1 MAQLLQHQDSNALC
15 DKNHTG
21 CVWSLLQYFDYHQH
35 LPANKSPE
43 DKNYGDAE
51 HAGSTEYSRLYVP
64 SISNQHD
71 KSYREANSRVIKRN
85 SGKALR
91 DLILKNLFRKLHRK
105 QKMLPVT
112 PRLLRT
118 FSIHHLECND
128 YVLPEEMSAE
138 SEIEVLEAQET
149 DSLQSS
155 EEAPLMAK
163 DIKCQVCG
171 SVDIVKNVG
180 QDRLVELGDHLTE
193 NKTILVE
200 KLHAARE
207 AFLKQKQLVA
217 KGIGTDEAL
226 QCKACTT
233 MFELFNAHRDLF
245 SKIMEDPN
253 SVLEIHS
260 QGLHQSN
267 ANKLLTKV
275 GSFPLL
281 RSPRRRNGQ
290 SAQVKHNQISGVHF
304 VNEEVKSPL
313 EKRSVSKSI
322 DADLQAVPSSAGINV
337 DMLKSESA
345 VLNDYG
351 VDPDSE
357 FLPTSHEMENC
368 TVHGTHLNS
377 LVDITHENRNENH
390 RISLDGFLHK
400 IPYGQKVPEEVL
412 TKKLFQ
418 SASARSFRDVSSDN
432 FSFPPKV
439 DPHQSIK
446 RSRSVVDSSDR
457 YSNFL
462 NSISL
467 GESKRLPET
476 FISVK
481 QYSSV
486 PDRKTPRT
494 FGRIHSNPEFRSYN
508 LSRDIQGGLFHAS
521 LSLKESSIIPRD
533 DETVDMYSLT
543 KQESVETTLHMK
555 GKMESYES
563 TEQICNL
570 NASGST
576 EKLPLVKLSET
587 ELGES
592 CNVADSTTEYGGHVQ
607 LPQKDT
613 GAAESPF
620 LDSKFHQIDVP
631 ALLDSK
637 QAGKGHIAGHELA
650 RIPKIDPSDE
660 PTKQNQISDLD
671 LCFAEDVDSSSKYAV
686 SKDSTLRSLHLEG
699 LNSLPQPAN
708 SLDGDI
714 SAGVE
719 TVESSSSNEQRDG
732 LTSTDVFHIRVDQND
747 EAEFN
752 YIRNVLMEPGFSGS
766 AWYSRYQSVGPLL
779 FGEDDCTFHVCEAAS
794 CDSDDTYLDHH
805 LLSDL
810 VNEVLFEIYEKSFA
824 RGMFLRIGPRV
835 RPIPVGYH
843 ILEEVWPKISWHL
856 SSKRQPIHTLENV
869 MARDFATSN
878 GWLNLQRDAESVG
891 MELAGLIS
899 DDLLDEL
906 MPELT
911 VG

>member
-21 CVWSLLQYFDYHQH
+21 CMWSVLQHFDYHQRLH
-35 LPANKSPE
+35 ANKSPE
-43 DKNYGDAE
+43 DTNYGGAE

-64 SISNQHD
+64 SIINQHD
-71 KSYREANSRVIKRN
+71 KSYREANSRVVKRN

-91 DLILKNLFRKLHRK
+91 DLILKKLFRKLHRK

-138 SEIEVLEAQET
+138 SEIEVLETQET

-155 EEAPLMAK
+155 KEAPLMAK

-180 QDRLVELGDHLTE
+180 QDQLVELGDHLTE
-193 NKTILVE
+193 NQTILVE

-217 KGIGTDEAL
+217 KGIGTDEV
-226 QCKACTT
+226 K
-233 MFELFNAHRDLF
+233 
-245 SKIMEDPN
+245 SP
-253 SVLEIHS
+253 LEITTGNH
-260 QGLHQSN
+260 HWKI
-267 ANKLLTKV
+267 A
-275 GSFPLL
+275 
-281 RSPRRRNGQ
+281 
-290 SAQVKHNQISGVHF
+290 GVHF

-313 EKRSVSKSI
+313 EKISVSKST
-322 DADLQAVPSSAGINV
+322 DNDLQAVPSSAGINV

-357 FLPTSHEMENC
+357 FVPTSHEMENR
-368 TVHGTHLNS
+368 TVHGTHLNT

-390 RISLDGFLHK
+390 RISMDGFLHK

-412 TKKLFQ
+412 TKRLFQ
-418 SASARSFRDVSSDN
+418 SASARSFRDVSSYTYG
-432 FSFPPKV
+432 FPPKV

-446 RSRSVVDSSDR
+446 RSRSVVDSSDQ

-462 NSISL
+462 NYIPV
-467 GESKRLPET
+467 GESKRLPEI

-494 FGRIHSNPEFRSYN
+494 FGRIHSNPEFRSYH
-508 LSRDIQGGLFHAS
+508 LSQDIQSGLFHAS
-521 LSLKESSIIPRD
+521 
-533 DETVDMYSLT
+533 VDMYSLT

-555 GKMESYES
+555 DKMESYKS

-576 EKLPLVKLSET
+576 EKLSLVKISET
-587 ELGES
+587 ELSES
-592 CNVADSTTEYGGHVQ
+592 CNVTDSTTEYGGHVQ

-620 LDSKFHQIDVP
+620 LDGKFHQIDVP
-631 ALLDSK
+631 ELLDSK
-637 QAGKGHIAGHELA
+637 QAGKGHVTGHDLA

-660 PTKQNQISDLD
+660 QTKQNQNSDLD
-671 LCFAEDVDSSSKYAV
+671 LCFEEDIDSSSKYAV
-686 SKDSTLRSLHLEG
+686 SKDSTLRSLHFEG

-708 SLDGDI
+708 GLDVDI

-719 TVESSSSNEQRDG
+719 PVESSSSNELRDG
-732 LTSTDVFHIRVDQND
+732 LTSADVSHIRVDQND
-747 EAEFN
+747 EAEFD
-752 YIRNVLMEPGFSGS
+752 YIRNILMEPGFSGS
-766 AWYSRYQSVGPLL
+766 AWYSRYQSVDPLL
-779 FGEDDCTFHVCEAAS
+779 FGEEACTFHVFEAAS
-794 CDSDDTYLDHH
+794 CDSDNTYLDHH

-810 VNEVLFEIYEKSFA
+810 VNEVLFEIYEKSFTP
-824 RGMFLRIGPRV
+824 GMFLHIGPRV

-843 ILEEVWPKISWHL
+843 ILEEVWAKISWHL
-856 SSKRQPIHTLENV
+856 SSRRQPIHTLENV

-891 MELAGLIS
+891 MELAGLIL
-899 DDLLDEL
+899 DDLLAEL